1 MGVVKNLM
9 VRAGADFSAI
19 TKQSN
24 KAKSSMKGMS
34 SSVGRSCRQMTA
46 AANGLNKAFSKLK
59 TVLTVTAVISA
70 GKAAKAAYDEQA
82 EASSKLAQVM
92 RNTMGAG
99 QAQTKAIEDLIDAQE
114 RLGVVAGEV
123 QTEGAQ
129 ELATYLT
136 MSSSLKT
143 LLPVMNDMVAQQ
155 YGLSAS
161 TENAVSIATMMGK
174 VMNGQTSALS
184 RYGYSFTAAQEAV
197 LKYGTEAQRAAV
209 LAEVVS
215 ESVGGMNKAL
225 AATPNG
231 RLQQVENT
239 LGNIRETFGLAI
251 NRLLVLLIPA
261 LNTLCSM
268 LERVAVW
275 SDKVAQTLV
284 KVFGSGPGSGAASVV
299 TTDAMAESIDG
310 VTEAAGAASEA
321 VSGLMGFDQINKLS
335 SPDAA
340 AETDE
345 TSGAV
350 VGGAAIDV
358 GSTQEAGETIGWLEA
373 RLTSLQAKFAA
384 VDSSKLTGALSRL
397 KEAVAP
403 FTETLFSGLSWAM
416 DNIFVPMGT
425 WTSQDALPAFLDTLA
440 TSTTNLSPALS
451 NLQIALQPLQEAAFT
466 GLQWAYNNVF
476 IPFASWSG
484 GELLPGFLDVLAG
497 ACSVLSAAV
506 EALTPLGT
514 WLWNNFL
521 VPVAGWAGGAVVELL
536 GFLADALGRVGE
548 WISSHQTA
556 VENIAVAI
564 GAFAAAWKICNA
576 AVTLWNTIGV
586 ISTAVTTAFGGAVA
600 FLTSP
605 ITLVIAAIAALV
617 AGIVLLVKNWDWVK
631 ETAAKVWEGIK
642 NVWVKVSSWFQ
653 TNVTQ
658 PLSEAWTTIKT
669 GVKDAFSNA
678 WTGAKNA
685 WSGAKT
691 WFSNSVITPV
701 SEGFKTFTAG
711 LKPLFSLAW
720 TGIKAVWGGVSTW
733 FTTKI
738 IQPISNGFKKFA
750 NGIIGFVEGV
760 ANGAISG
767 INKLIGAL
775 NKISFD
781 IPEWIPVIGGKTFG
795 FNLKEVAKVSLPR
808 LANGAVIPPHN
819 EFAAILGDQTSGV
832 NIETPVSLLRSIYR
846 EENDQMVGAVS
857 DSVYQA
863 MVAAMS
869 MNKQPGGEL
878 VVKVYLDGKEI
889 TSRQNQVNRAYG
901 R

>member
-19 TKQSN
+19 TRQSN
-24 KAKSSMKGMS
+24 KAKKSMKGMS
-34 SSVGRSCRQMTA
+34 DSVGKSCSRMTA
-46 AANGLNKAFSKLK
+46 AANGLSKTFSKLK
-59 TVLTVTAVISA
+59 TVLSVTAVISA
-70 GKAAKAAYDEQA
+70 GKAAKEAYDEQA
-82 EASSKLAQVM
+82 EASAKLAQVM

-99 QAQTKAIEDLIDAQE
+99 QAETKAIEDLIDAQE

-143 LLPVMNDMVAQQ
+143 LIPVMNDMVAQQ
-155 YGLSAS
+155 YGLAAT

-215 ESVGGMNKAL
+215 ESVGGMNQAL
-225 AATPNG
+225 AATPSG
-231 RLQQVENT
+231 RLQQVKNT
-239 LGNIRETFGLAI
+239 LGNIQETFGLAI

-275 SDKVAQTLV
+275 ADKVAQTLV

-310 VTEAAGAASEA
+310 VTASAESATEA
-321 VSGLMGFDQINKLS
+321 VEGLMGFDQINKLPS
-335 SPDAA
+335 ATA
-340 AETDE
+340 AETDAG
-345 TSGAV
+345 SSVA
-350 VGGAAIDV
+350 VGGALIDA
-358 GSTQEAGETIGWLEA
+358 GGADEAGESIGWLEA
-373 RLTSLQAKFAA
+373 KLASLQGKFAA
-384 VDSSKLTGALSRL
+384 MDTSKLTGALGRL

-403 FTETLFSGLSWAM
+403 FKEDLFSGLSWAL

-425 WTSQDALPAFLDTLA
+425 WTVGEALPASL
-440 TSTTNLSPALS
+440 
-451 NLQIALQPLQEAAFT
+451 
-466 GLQWAYNNVF
+466 G
-476 IPFASWSG
+476 
-484 GELLPGFLDVLAG
+484 VLAG
-497 ACSVLSAAV
+497 AFDVLSATV

-521 VPVAGWAGGAVVELL
+521 VPVGSWAGGAVVELL
-536 GFLADALGRVGE
+536 GFLADALARIGE
-548 WISSHQTA
+548 WISTHQVA

-564 GAFAAAWKICNA
+564 GAFTAAWTVCNA
-576 AVTLWNTIGV
+576 AVTLWNSIGV

-600 FLTSP
+600 FLASP

-617 AGIVLLVKNWDWVK
+617 AAVVLLVKNWDWVK

-642 NVWVKVSSWFQ
+642 NVWNGVANWFQ
-653 TNVTQ
+653 T
-658 PLSEAWTTIKT
+658 K
-669 GVKDAFSNA
+669 
-678 WTGAKNA
+678 
-685 WSGAKT
+685 
-691 WFSNSVITPV
+691 VID
-701 SEGFKTFTAG
+701 
-711 LKPLFSLAW
+711 
-720 TGIKAVWGGVSTW
+720 
-733 FTTKI
+733 
-738 IQPISNGFKKFA
+738 PIVNGFKSFA

-781 IPEWIPVIGGKTFG
+781 IPEWVPVIGGKTFG
-795 FNLKEVAKVSLPR
+795 LNLKEVAKVQLPR
-808 LANGAVIPPHN
+808 LATGAVIPPN
-819 EFAAILGDQTSGV
+819 REFAAILGDQTSGM
-832 NIETPVSLLRSIYR
+832 NIETPESLLRSIFR
-846 EENDQMVGAVS
+846 EENDQSETNDLLRQILAAIRAGKVMMVDRKVLGKIAS
-857 DSVYQA
+857 S
-863 MVAAMS
+863 
-869 MNKQPGGEL
+869 EL
-878 VVKVYLDGKEI
+878 AG
-889 TSRQNQVNRAYG
+889 TARSRGVEPVPLK
-901 R
+901 

>member
-24 KAKSSMKGMS
+24 KAKSAMKGMS
-34 SSVGRSCRQMTA
+34 SSVGRSCSQMTA

-70 GKAAKAAYDEQA
+70 GKATKAAYDEQA
-82 EASSKLAQVM
+82 EASAKLARVM

-99 QAQTKAIEDLIDAQE
+99 QEEAKAIEDLIDAQE

-143 LLPVMNDMVAQQ
+143 LIPVMNDMVAQQ
-155 YGLSAS
+155 YGLAAS

-197 LKYGTEAQRAAV
+197 LRYGTEAQRAAV

-231 RLQQVENT
+231 RLQQVKNT
-239 LGNIRETFGLAI
+239 LGNIQEIFGLAI

-268 LERVAVW
+268 LERVATW

-284 KVFGSGPGSGAASVV
+284 KVFGSGPGNGAAAVV

-321 VSGLMGFDQINKLS
+321 VSGLMGFDQINKLA

-340 AETDE
+340 SETDE
-345 TSGAV
+345 TSGAA

-416 DNIFVPMGT
+416 DKIFVPMGT
-425 WTSQDALPAFLDTLA
+425 WTVQDALPAFLDTLA

-451 NLQIALQPLQEAAFT
+451 GLQVALQPLQETAFA
-466 GLQWAYNNVF
+466 GLRWAYDNVF

-497 ACSVLSAAV
+497 ACSALSAAV

-514 WLWNNFL
+514 WLWDNFL
-521 VPVAGWAGGAVVELL
+521 VPIAGWAGGAVVELL
-536 GFLADALGRVGE
+536 GFLADALGRVGD
-548 WISSHQTA
+548 WISTHQAA
-556 VENIAVAI
+556 VENIAVAV
-564 GAFAAAWKICNA
+564 GAFAAAWTICNT
-576 AVTLWNTIGV
+576 AVTLWNSIGV

-605 ITLVIAAIAALV
+605 VTLVIAAIAALV
-617 AGIVLLVKNWDWVK
+617 AIVVLLVKNWDKVK
-631 ETAAKVWEGIK
+631 EVAAKVWEGIK
-642 NVWVKVSSWFQ
+642 NVWANVSAWFQ

-669 GVKDAFSNA
+669 GVKNAFSNA

-691 WFSNSVITPV
+691 WFSDSVITPV

-775 NKISFD
+775 NKISFN
-781 IPEWIPVIGGKTFG
+781 IPEWVPVIGGKTFG
-795 FNLKEVAKVSLPR
+795 FNLKEVAKVQIPR
-808 LANGAVIPPHN
+808 LATGAVIPPN
-819 EFAAILGDQTSGV
+819 REFAAILGDQTSGM
-832 NIETPVSLLRSIYR
+832 NIETPESLLRSIFR
-846 EENDQMVGAVS
+846 EENDQSDVLDMLSRILSAIKEGKVLIADRKVLGKVVREELAGSARSHGAEPV
-857 DSVYQA
+857 
-863 MVAAMS
+863 
-869 MNKQPGGEL
+869 PIG
-878 VVKVYLDGKEI
+878 
-889 TSRQNQVNRAYG
+889 
-901 R
+901 